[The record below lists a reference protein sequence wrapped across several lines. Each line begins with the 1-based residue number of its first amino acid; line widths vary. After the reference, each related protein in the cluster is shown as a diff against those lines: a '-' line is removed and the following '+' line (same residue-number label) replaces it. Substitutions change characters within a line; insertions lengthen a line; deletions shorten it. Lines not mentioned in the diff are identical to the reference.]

1 MALSARYDG
10 IRSKRLRHAFA
21 MQEIESSPASD
32 EEISIYKRMQD
43 KGWTERTQAKVMR
56 RMVLNKVT
64 RAVNQSGS
72 KG

>member
-10 IRSKRLRHAFA
+10 ISSKRLRHAFA

-32 EEISIYKRMQD
+32 EEISLYKRMQG
-43 KGWTERTQAKVMR
+43 KGWTEQTQAKVMR
-56 RMVLNKVT
+56 RMVLSKAA
-64 RAVNQSGS
+64 RAVRWTAS